1 MIVEM
6 KKVSLVM
13 LKAEKEEALK
23 KLRSLGVVHLEDL
36 EGTGEKFTGLK
47 SDFEQCRNA
56 MGILSEIKLPKGT
69 SMKSDA
75 SVEELKNIASAV
87 LENSEKKKKY

>member
-23 KLRSLGVVHLEDL
+23 KLRSLGVVHLESL
-36 EGTGEKFTGLK
+36 EGAGEKLAQLK

-56 MGILSEIKLPKGT
+56 MGILRSASRRVQSRNRWSAHRWRGR
-69 SMKSDA
+69 SRWRSRRVSDR
-75 SVEELKNIASAV
+75 
-87 LENSEKKKKY
+87 